1 MVGEVN
7 RVLGD
12 LLNFLTD
19 NLSLLGMLVSFAYVI
34 GPSWMV
40 FLEKRGKLSRLGV
53 WLYALVVM
61 PIMVMGLWAILH
73 PDTYCNDPLQHS
85 DFRMFYPLWLPLL
98 PLLVHQHRSPTV
110 QHPFLYGIMLL
121 VFGLLVFALTLGYE
135 VLHLTYQNIEG
146 SGIVF
151 SGARAWECAVKDADA
166 YVTASR
172 AMGGSV
178 AGFGLLLLTTMA
190 VGRRRAGMRVEDDN
204 GDNGENGNNRGNPN
218 GSSDAD
224 DGDGGRQSRPSRLSR
239 WSRRRQRGNVGDDA
253 SEVDEPK
260 RKKPMPKM

>member
-12 LLNFLTD
+12 LLDFLTD

-40 FLEKRGKLSRLGV
+40 FLEKRDKLSRLGV

-61 PIMVMGLWAILH
+61 PIMVMGLWALLL

-85 DFRMFYPLWLPLL
+85 EFRMFYPLWLPLF
-98 PLLVHQHRSPTV
+98 PLLVHQHRSSEV

-121 VFGLLVFALTLGYE
+121 VFGLLVFALTFGYE

-190 VGRRRAGMRVEDDN
+190 FGRRRAGMRVEDDN
-204 GDNGENGNNRGNPN
+204 GDNRGEREGPG
-218 GSSDAD
+218 DAD
-224 DGDGGRQSRPSRLSR
+224 DTDGGRQSRPSRLSR

-253 SEVDEPK
+253 SEVDEPN

>member
-1 MVGEVN
+1 
-7 RVLGD
+7 
-12 LLNFLTD
+12 
-19 NLSLLGMLVSFAYVI
+19 
-34 GPSWMV
+34 
-40 FLEKRGKLSRLGV
+40 
-53 WLYALVVM
+53 
-61 PIMVMGLWAILH
+61 
-73 PDTYCNDPLQHS
+73 
-85 DFRMFYPLWLPLL
+85 LL

-121 VFGLLVFALTLGYE
+121 VFGLLVFALTFGYE

-204 GDNGENGNNRGNPN
+204 GDNRGEREGPG
-218 GSSDAD
+218 DAD
-224 DGDGGRQSRPSRLSR
+224 DTDGGRQSRPSRLSR
-239 WSRRRQRGNVGDDA
+239 WSRRRQRGNAGDDA